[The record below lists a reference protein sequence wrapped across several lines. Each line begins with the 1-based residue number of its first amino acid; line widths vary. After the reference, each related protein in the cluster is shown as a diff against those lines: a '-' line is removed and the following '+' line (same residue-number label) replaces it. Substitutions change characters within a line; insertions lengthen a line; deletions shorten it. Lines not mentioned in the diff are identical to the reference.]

1 MIKNVSLILYFK
13 SHNYLLYKFAKKNK
27 TMKTITKLCLII
39 LLTHL
44 LFSCDLSYLDKEI
57 EDTSWDGN
65 IKIPV
70 GFINY
75 NLSEMFN
82 DLGNNSLG
90 PTSIEEF
97 SFNYTKTFT
106 GENNTAFNVEIANF
120 TVEGNIE
127 SPINDADLSAI
138 GESSPYTITQEIS
151 PGIINP
157 LIGTYKE
164 VSQVIY
170 DLNLSQEI
178 TDIAFAGGILNIIF
192 NSTVSNTNTAIT
204 IKIPS
209 LTKKSDDSE
218 YTRSANITGENEET
232 ISIDL
237 NDYNANLT
245 NDGTGTGNTNN
256 KMVVNVNASLTY
268 TAGDI
273 IDTDD
278 NISYEVKFSSISYD
292 VIEGDFKQEPFS
304 LSSESIDLGDFFDN
318 FSGDNVTFDNTKMTI
333 NILNDY
339 GFPIGID
346 LSSVEAIS
354 TNSSVNLNYTG
365 TDPSL
370 PNTIIID
377 GVTNFGDDEVISNIT
392 LNNSNSNIDSLLESN
407 PTSIEF
413 NLSGISNPIDDGIIN
428 ENFYASSNNGFEA
441 EVSIGFD
448 KVNLIEEIDFNTD
461 EDFEEFQNIKI
472 VTSVENK
479 IPLTGDLILEFKNS
493 ANEIIH
499 TESFNAFNAAN
510 IDPSSGE
517 SDGVAVLSNFEI
529 NLDKN
534 EINSLV
540 NTEKINIKVTLQLP
554 DGESSVTVKG
564 SDELNVRVGLEATG
578 KKKFNL

>member
-127 SPINDADLSAI
+127 SPINDADLSAS

-245 NDGTGTGNTNN
+245 NDETGTGNTNN

-479 IPLTGDLILEFKNS
+479 IPLTGDLLLEFKNS

-510 IDPSSGE
+510 LNPSSGE

-529 NLDKN
+529 NLNEN
-534 EINSLV
+534 EINSIS

-554 DGESSVTVKG
+554 DGESSVMIKG
-564 SDELNVRVGLEATG
+564 SDELIVRVGLEATG
-578 KKKFNL
+578 KI

>member
-392 LNNSNSNIDSLLESN
+392 LDNSNSNIDSLLESN

-479 IPLTGDLILEFKNS
+479 IPLTGDLLLEFKNS

-510 IDPSSGE
+510 LNPSSGE

-529 NLDKN
+529 NLNEN
-534 EINSLV
+534 EINSIS

-554 DGESSVTVKG
+554 DGESSVMIKG
-564 SDELNVRVGLEATG
+564 SDELIVRVGLEATG
-578 KKKFNL
+578 KI

>member
-377 GVTNFGDDEVISNIT
+377 GVTNFGDDEVVSNIT
-392 LNNSNSNIDSLLESN
+392 LDNSNSNIDSLLESN

>member
-127 SPINDADLSAI
+127 SPINDADLSAS

-245 NDGTGTGNTNN
+245 NDETGTGNTNN

-392 LNNSNSNIDSLLESN
+392 LDNSNSNIDSLLESN

>member
-1 MIKNVSLILYFK
+1 
-13 SHNYLLYKFAKKNK
+13 
-27 TMKTITKLCLII
+27 MKTITKLCLII

-377 GVTNFGDDEVISNIT
+377 GITNFGDDEVISNIT
-392 LNNSNSNIDSLLESN
+392 LDNSNSNIDSLLESN

-479 IPLTGDLILEFKNS
+479 IPLTGDLLLEFKNS

-499 TESFNAFNAAN
+499 TESFIAFNAAN
-510 IDPSSGE
+510 LDPSSGE

-529 NLDKN
+529 NLNEN
-534 EINSLV
+534 EINSIS

-554 DGESSVTVKG
+554 DGESSVMIKG
-564 SDELNVRVGLEATG
+564 SDELIVRVGLEATG
-578 KKKFNL
+578 KI